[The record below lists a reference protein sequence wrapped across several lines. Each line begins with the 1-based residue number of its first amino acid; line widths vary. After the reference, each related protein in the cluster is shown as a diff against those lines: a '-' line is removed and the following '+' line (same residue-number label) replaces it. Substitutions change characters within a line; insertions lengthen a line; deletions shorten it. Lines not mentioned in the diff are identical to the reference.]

1 MDQRRLQCFI
11 VLAEELNFRRAADRC
26 HISQPGLSQLL
37 RQLEDELQVQLF
49 YRDKRNV
56 SLTPAGELFRRE
68 AYKLLQQ
75 MTDIVDRARQ
85 IERGA
90 IGELSIGATATAL
103 FVILPEIARRFSA
116 AFPKVAL
123 SVRSMTTA
131 DQEYALRRG
140 DIQVGLVH
148 PPLEDRALACR
159 VISAIPFDVVL
170 SDINPLSQKSV
181 LTLEDLAR
189 ETFILF
195 PRAVGP
201 RLYDEIIT
209 LCHQAGFSPR
219 KIIEAAPAQSIVAM
233 AACDMGVGFVA
244 SQLQHYARPLATY
257 RRLRGPGPRLTLGVI
272 RPSERVSPAIEEFIG
287 IATAVGASLS

>member
-49 YRDKRNV
+49 YRDRRNV
-56 SLTPAGELFRRE
+56 SLTPAGELFRQE
-68 AYKLLQQ
+68 AYKLLLQ

-90 IGELSIGATATAL
+90 IGELTIGATATAL
-103 FVILPEIARRFSA
+103 FVILPEITRRFA
-116 AFPKVAL
+116 KALPKVAL
-123 SVRSMTTA
+123 TIRSMTTA
-131 DQEYALRRG
+131 DQERALRRG

-148 PPLEDRALACR
+148 PPLEGTALVCR

-170 SDINPLSQKSV
+170 SDENPLSKKAV
-181 LTLEDLAR
+181 LTLKDLAQ

-201 RLYDEIIT
+201 RLYDEIIA
-209 LCHQAGFSPR
+209 LCHQEGFSPR

-233 AACDMGVGFVA
+233 AACNMGIGFVA
-244 SQLQHYARPLATY
+244 SRLQHYARPLATY

-272 RPSERVSPAIEEFIG
+272 RASERISPTVEKFVD
-287 IATAVGASLS
+287 IATMVGASLR

>member
-49 YRDKRNV
+49 YRDRRNV
-56 SLTPAGELFRRE
+56 SLTPAGELFRKE
-68 AYKLLQQ
+68 AYKLLLQ

-90 IGELSIGATATAL
+90 IGELTIGATATAL
-103 FVILPEIARRFSA
+103 FVILPEITRRFA
-116 AFPKVAL
+116 KALPKVAL
-123 SVRSMTTA
+123 TIRSMTTA
-131 DQEYALRRG
+131 DQERALRRG

-148 PPLEDRALACR
+148 PPLEDTALVCR

-170 SDINPLSQKSV
+170 SDENPLSKKAV
-181 LTLEDLAR
+181 LTLKDLAQ

-201 RLYDEIIT
+201 RLYDEIIA
-209 LCHQAGFSPR
+209 LCHQEGFSPR

-233 AACDMGVGFVA
+233 AACNMGIGFVA
-244 SQLQHYARPLATY
+244 SRLQHYARPLATY

-272 RPSERVSPAIEEFIG
+272 RASERISPTVEKFVD
-287 IATAVGASLS
+287 IATMIGASLR

>member
-49 YRDKRNV
+49 YRDRRNV
-56 SLTPAGELFRRE
+56 SLTPAGELFRKE
-68 AYKLLQQ
+68 AYKLLLQ

-90 IGELSIGATATAL
+90 IGELTIGATATAL
-103 FVILPEIARRFSA
+103 FVILPEITRRFA
-116 AFPKVAL
+116 KALPKVAL
-123 SVRSMTTA
+123 SIRSMTTA
-131 DQEYALRRG
+131 DQERALRRG

-148 PPLEDRALACR
+148 PPLEDTALVCR

-170 SDINPLSQKSV
+170 SDENPLSKKAV
-181 LTLEDLAR
+181 LTLKDLAQ

-201 RLYDEIIT
+201 RLYDEIIA
-209 LCHQAGFSPR
+209 LCHQEGFSPR

-233 AACDMGVGFVA
+233 AACNMGIGFVA
-244 SQLQHYARPLATY
+244 SRLQHYARPLATY

-272 RPSERVSPAIEEFIG
+272 RASERISPTVEKFVD
-287 IATAVGASLS
+287 IATMIGASLR

>member
-1 MDQRRLQCFI
+1 MDQRRLQCFV
-11 VLAEELNFRRAADRC
+11 VLAEELNFRRAAERC

-68 AYKLLQQ
+68 AYKLLLQ

-90 IGELSIGATATAL
+90 IGELSIGVTATAL
-103 FVILPEIARRFSA
+103 FVIFPEIARRFSE

-123 SVRSMTTA
+123 TVRSMTTA

-170 SDINPLSQKSV
+170 SDINPLSGKSV
-181 LTLEDLAR
+181 LTLEDLSG

-233 AACDMGVGFVA
+233 AASDMGIGFVA

-257 RRLRGPGPRLTLGVI
+257 RRLRGRGPRLTLGVI
-272 RPSERVSPAIEEFIG
+272 RPSERVSPAIEKFVD
-287 IATAVGASLS
+287 IATAVGASLR

>member
-49 YRDKRNV
+49 YRDRRNV
-56 SLTPAGELFRRE
+56 SLTPAGELFRKE
-68 AYKLLQQ
+68 AYKLLLQ

-90 IGELSIGATATAL
+90 IGELTIGATATAL
-103 FVILPEIARRFSA
+103 FVILPEITRRFA
-116 AFPKVAL
+116 KALPKVAL
-123 SVRSMTTA
+123 TIRSMTTA
-131 DQEYALRRG
+131 DQERALRRG

-148 PPLEDRALACR
+148 PPLEDTALVCR

-170 SDINPLSQKSV
+170 SDENPLSKKAV
-181 LTLEDLAR
+181 LTLKDLAQ

-201 RLYDEIIT
+201 RLYDEIIA
-209 LCHQAGFSPR
+209 LCHQEGFSPR

-233 AACDMGVGFVA
+233 AACNMGIGFVA
-244 SQLQHYARPLATY
+244 SRLQHYARPLATY

-272 RPSERVSPAIEEFIG
+272 RASERISPTVEKFVD
-287 IATAVGASLS
+287 IATMVGASLR

>member
-49 YRDKRNV
+49 YRDRRNV
-56 SLTPAGELFRRE
+56 SLTPAGELFRKE
-68 AYKLLQQ
+68 AYKLLLQ

-90 IGELSIGATATAL
+90 IGELTIGATATAL
-103 FVILPEIARRFSA
+103 FVILPEITRRFA
-116 AFPKVAL
+116 KALPKVAL
-123 SVRSMTTA
+123 SIRSMTTA
-131 DQEYALRRG
+131 DQERALRRG

-148 PPLEDRALACR
+148 PPLEDTALVCR

-170 SDINPLSQKSV
+170 SDENPLSKKAV
-181 LTLEDLAR
+181 LTLKDLAQ

-201 RLYDEIIT
+201 RLYDEIIA
-209 LCHQAGFSPR
+209 LCHQEGFSPR

-233 AACDMGVGFVA
+233 AACNMGIGFVA
-244 SQLQHYARPLATY
+244 SRLQHYARPLATY

-272 RPSERVSPAIEEFIG
+272 RASERISPTVEKFVD
-287 IATAVGASLS
+287 IATMVGASLR

>member
-49 YRDKRNV
+49 YRDRRNV
-56 SLTPAGELFRRE
+56 SLTPAGELFRQE
-68 AYKLLQQ
+68 AYKLLLQ

-90 IGELSIGATATAL
+90 IGELTIGATATAL
-103 FVILPEIARRFSA
+103 FVILPEITRRFA
-116 AFPKVAL
+116 KALPKVAL
-123 SVRSMTTA
+123 TIRSMTTA
-131 DQEYALRRG
+131 DQERALRRG

-148 PPLEDRALACR
+148 PPLEDTALVCR

-170 SDINPLSQKSV
+170 SDENPLSKKAV
-181 LTLEDLAR
+181 LTLKDLAQ

-201 RLYDEIIT
+201 RLYDEIIA
-209 LCHQAGFSPR
+209 LCHQEGFSPR

-233 AACDMGVGFVA
+233 AACNMGIGFVA
-244 SQLQHYARPLATY
+244 SRLQHYARPLATY

-272 RPSERVSPAIEEFIG
+272 RASERISPTVEKFVD
-287 IATAVGASLS
+287 IATTVGASLR